1 MSSDAD
7 TERIFSIIALESGIE
22 YPDFENAP
30 DEPLL
35 VEVQA
40 IQEEDLVEICHHFD
54 IDLDDLRDLQD
65 YDERP
70 RLQVEDRF
78 TMLVLRVPVNL
89 EVTDR
94 EYSTFP
100 VGVFT
105 NGRDIVILRHQRIP
119 LRKDRLMRKIRLC
132 TTAAEVIY
140 VLWEIVIGSFEHML
154 DVIEATINSI
164 EDSIFTEIYPSQLN
178 RFFQL
183 SRDAVFMEAAL
194 KADMKVLR
202 RLMRLRSIGR
212 MVLDEDRLEDLE
224 VDLQQQLELSAI
236 YRDLIDNAMNA
247 YDSIVNHNLNKVMK
261 TLTSISLVAM
271 IPTLIASIY
280 GMNVGL
286 PFQNEAYA
294 FLMLIL
300 ISVIITIPVL
310 VYLKIRSLV

>member
-1 MSSDAD
+1 MSRDAE
-7 TERIFSIIALESGIE
+7 TERIFSIMALESGIE
-22 YPDFENAP
+22 YPDFESAP

-35 VEVQA
+35 IEVQK
-40 IQEEDLVEICHHFD
+40 ICEDDLVIISRHFE

-65 YDERP
+65 FDERP

-89 EVTDR
+89 EVEDR
-94 EYSTFP
+94 EYSTYP
-100 VGVFT
+100 VGIFT
-105 NGRDIVILRHQRIP
+105 NGKDIVILRHQSIP
-119 LRKDRLMRKIRLC
+119 LRKERLIRKIRLS

-140 VLWEIVIGSFEHML
+140 VIWEIIINSFEHML

-164 EDSIFTEIYPSQLN
+164 EESIFTEIYPSQLD

-183 SRDAVFMEAAL
+183 SRDAIFMEAAL

-202 RLMRLRSIGR
+202 RLKRLRSIGR

-236 YRDLIDNAMNA
+236 YRDLIENAMNA

-286 PFQNEAYA
+286 PFQNEPYA
-294 FLMLIL
+294 FVMLI
-300 ISVIITIPVL
+300 IFSIIITIPVL
-310 VYLKIRSLV
+310 VYLKIRNLV